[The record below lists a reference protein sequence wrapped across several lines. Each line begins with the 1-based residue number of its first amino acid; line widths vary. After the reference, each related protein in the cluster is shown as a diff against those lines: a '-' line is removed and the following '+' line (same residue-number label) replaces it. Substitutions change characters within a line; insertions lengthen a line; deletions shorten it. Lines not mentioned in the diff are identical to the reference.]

1 MAAAEPESP
10 VVVTTNYY
18 VVRGA
23 SPGEIRTSMTEAR
36 PWKASFAFDA
46 RTAWEARCNYTYR
59 ESGGQYLLDSV
70 EVKTKVTVT
79 LPVWS
84 VRMDAEQDL
93 FERWWEYLKALSRHE
108 QGHVQYARAAT
119 AAVQQRLSALPGFA
133 SRHELGVAVHRT
145 VGEVIKEFRSQE
157 AEYDRQTGH
166 GMTQGA
172 VFLPRSRR
180 NGGPD

>member
-1 MAAAEPESP
+1 M
-10 VVVTTNYY
+10 VTTNYY

-23 SPGEIRTSMTEAR
+23 STGEIRTSMTEAR
-36 PWKASFAFDA
+36 PWKASFAYDA

-59 ESGGQYLLDSV
+59 ESGGQYFLDSI

-84 VRMDAEQDL
+84 VRKDAEQDL
-93 FERWWEYLKALSRHE
+93 FARWWEYLKALSRHE

-119 AAVQQRLSALPGFA
+119 AEVQQRLSALQGFA
-133 SRHELGVAVHRT
+133 SRHELGVAAHRI
-145 VGEVIKEFRSQE
+145 VGEVIQE
-157 AEYDRQTGH
+157 CRRQEVEYDRQTGH